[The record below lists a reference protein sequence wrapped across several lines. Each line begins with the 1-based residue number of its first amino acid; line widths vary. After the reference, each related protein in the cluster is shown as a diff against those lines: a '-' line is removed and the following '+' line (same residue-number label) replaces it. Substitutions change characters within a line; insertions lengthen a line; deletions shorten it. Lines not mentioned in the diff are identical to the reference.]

1 MSLIAY
7 IVENHIEAL
16 RDITYVDTFVFLERH
31 YEQEKNRLENPPSTA
46 NRYLFVIM
54 LNNS

>member
-31 YEQEKNRLENPPSTA
+31 YEQEKNRLENPQSA
-46 NRYLFVIM
+46 ADRYHVIILFNIC
-54 LNNS
+54 